1 VRTWAGQLAQVTR
14 LLPFPHFRICVLIL
28 LLNCV
33 PGAAQT
39 LYLEE
44 SATGQAH
51 IEAGVGDIVEVE
63 VRADLGRFFAS
74 GISLHIVLPRGPFAV
89 ISQGKSP
96 LTDVRP
102 FAPGALFEGAME
114 VGNSLAHNN
123 GATGLLSG
131 QQMLAYAAIMG
142 PGTHRGQTGS
152 GVVARFALRCVRPVS
167 RARIDIQSNPI
178 HETRL
183 VLADGFSERRFSG
196 VRGLEITVN
205 EPTLVEENTWGAIKA
220 EFAD

>member
-1 VRTWAGQLAQVTR
+1 MF
-14 LLPFPHFRICVLIL
+14 PFRHLRISVLIL
-28 LLNCV
+28 LLNGV

-44 SATGQAH
+44 SATGRTQ
-51 IEAGVGDIVEVE
+51 IEAGVGDVVEVE

-74 GISLHIVLPRGPFAV
+74 GISLYIALPRGPFAV
-89 ISQGKSP
+89 VHQGKSP
-96 LTDVRP
+96 LAGVRP
-102 FAPGALFEGAME
+102 FAPGPLFEGAME

-123 GATGLLSG
+123 GATGLLPG
-131 QQMLAYAAIMG
+131 QQMLSYAAIMG
-142 PGTHRGQTGS
+142 PGAHRGQTGS

-167 RARIDIQSNPI
+167 RARIAIQSSPI

-183 VLADGFSERRFSG
+183 VLADGFSERRFRVVG
-196 VRGLEITVN
+196 GLEITVN

-220 EFAD
+220 EFAN